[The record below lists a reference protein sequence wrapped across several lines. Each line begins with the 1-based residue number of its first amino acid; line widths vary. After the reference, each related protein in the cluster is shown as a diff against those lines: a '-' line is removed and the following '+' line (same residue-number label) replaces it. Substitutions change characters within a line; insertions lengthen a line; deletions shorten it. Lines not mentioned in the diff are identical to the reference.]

1 MVHHPNP
8 DDGPNNTYD
17 IIQPVA
23 EMSVGVDAIGVEHA
37 VKRNG
42 NNPNAPN
49 TDAVSREKLLGE
61 AAEAGSSRWTAE
73 AWRRGVV
80 TRPPRCGGTS
90 ALL

>member
-1 MVHHPNP
+1 
-8 DDGPNNTYD
+8 
-17 IIQPVA
+17 
-23 EMSVGVDAIGVEHA
+23 MSVGVDARGVEHA